1 MWGVLATVSAVA
13 RGGAVVGPAE
23 DAVAT
28 LPGYG
33 TPPAPQWSGFLPGDQ
48 GGVMLHYWFASAEV
62 TDPGSAP
69 VVLWL
74 NGGPG
79 SSSILGMLQEH
90 GPLLVPLYCSCLSPL
105 QAALTQPVNVG
116 NHRRSTIAGL

>member
-1 MWGVLATVSAVA
+1 MFKMKILLAVA
-13 RGGAVVGPAE
+13 GVARAAPAG
-23 DAVAT
+23 DSVPS

-33 TPPAPQWSGFLPGDQ
+33 IPPTPQWSGYLDASAVEKGT
-48 GGVMLHYWFASAEV
+48 MLHYWFAEAE
-62 TDPGSAP
+62 GAFFAELP

-90 GPLLVPLYCSCLSPL
+90 GPLLINTSGELFENPYAWNSKANIFVLESP
-105 QAALTQPVNVG
+105 
-116 NHRRSTIAGL
+116 

>member
-1 MWGVLATVSAVA
+1 M
-13 RGGAVVGPAE
+13 AVVGATLAAAATAAALL
-23 DAVAT
+23 AVIVSAAPSADVVAS

-33 TPPAPQWSGFLPGDQ
+33 KPPTPQYSGFLDASNADPVANVQ
-48 GGVMLHYWFASAEV
+48 LHYWFAESSG
-62 TDPGSAP
+62 TDPSSAP

-90 GPLLVPLYCSCLSPL
+90 GVSGGQRCRRGSCARFLKCGSL
-105 QAALTQPVNVG
+105 AA
-116 NHRRSTIAGL
+116 